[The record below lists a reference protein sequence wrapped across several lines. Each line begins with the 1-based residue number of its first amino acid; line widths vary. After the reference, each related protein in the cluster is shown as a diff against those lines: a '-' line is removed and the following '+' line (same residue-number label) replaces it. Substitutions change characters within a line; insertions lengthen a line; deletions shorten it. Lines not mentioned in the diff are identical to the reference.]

1 MAQIK
6 IYGTKAFL
14 FPIRKVLSDTLH
26 SCIVTAFQYPESKR
40 FHRFFYME
48 EGDFYFP
55 EDKSSQYTI
64 IEISLFEGRSIE
76 AKKALYQLI
85 FMHFK
90 QDLLISSN
98 DIEITLTETPLYN
111 WGIRGMPGDELAL
124 DYKVVV

>member
-6 IYGTKAFL
+6 IYGNKAFL
-14 FPIRKVLSDTLH
+14 YPIRKKLSDTLH
-26 SCIVTAFQYPESKR
+26 ACIVTAFEYPESKR
-40 FHRFFYME
+40 FHRFFYLE

-55 EDKSSQYTI
+55 ENRSSQYTI
-64 IEISLFEGRSIE
+64 IEIALFEGRSIE

-85 FMHFK
+85 FTHFK
-90 QDLLISSN
+90 QDLAISSH